1 MKLRQLFP
9 IAAASLLTTG
19 CESSKQPKIFSG
31 TTNSWYSVAASQT
44 PFYRHGPQQGNGPDM
59 QLPRDSI
66 MKVIRPSFGYVKVQL
81 QDGENGYVAN
91 EDIRPAPAT
100 LVADLDSEGD
110 ARRMLTPV
118 LVRRARSIAEV
129 PLSPGAKQKS
139 GGHSFLSLLGIAVD
153 YYMLTAR
160 RPFVAAGVAS
170 ITGVAAGII
179 LLAYGWS
186 TAGLVLIVAG
196 LIGVQLCLVGEYGQ
210 RLYQLSQGLPFYK
223 LRETAGRQDDPA

>member
-1 MKLRQLFP
+1 MKLRRLLP

-19 CESSKQPKIFSG
+19 CESSKQPKMFSG

-100 LVADLDSEGD
+100 LVAEKLAPPPELPP
-110 ARRMLTPV
+110 AQP
-118 LVRRARSIAEV
+118 IAD
-129 PLSPGAKQKS
+129 Q
-139 GGHSFLSLLGIAVD
+139 
-153 YYMLTAR
+153 
-160 RPFVAAGVAS
+160 
-170 ITGVAAGII
+170 
-179 LLAYGWS
+179 
-186 TAGLVLIVAG
+186 
-196 LIGVQLCLVGEYGQ
+196 GEQ
-210 RLYQLSQGLPFYK
+210 FRLNS
-223 LRETAGRQDDPA
+223 DDPRLIAPAEPLPEASPLPEFRY

>member
-1 MKLRQLFP
+1 MKLRQFFQ
-9 IAAASLLTTG
+9 IAAASLLMTG

-100 LVADLDSEGD
+100 LVAEKL
-110 ARRMLTPV
+110 AP
-118 LVRRARSIAEV
+118 
-129 PLSPGAKQKS
+129 PLELPPPP
-139 GGHSFLSLLGIAVD
+139 
-153 YYMLTAR
+153 T
-160 RPFVAAGVAS
+160 VADQREEF
-170 ITGVAAGII
+170 
-179 LLAYGWS
+179 
-186 TAGLVLIVAG
+186 
-196 LIGVQLCLVGEYGQ
+196 QLN
-210 RLYQLSQGLPFYK
+210 S
-223 LRETAGRQDDPA
+223 DDPRLIAPAEPLPEASPLPEFRY